1 MGRGD
6 FMTVPPS
13 GGPSAPTP
21 PEPSKPIQPDSKDAF
36 LLNSPFAKMFKA
48 TGTMPTV
55 KEIKAIIDGILK
67 QQILEI
73 KRQDAGWKKA
83 MKKLKEA
90 IEGND

>member
-1 MGRGD
+1 MSI
-6 FMTVPPS
+6 PPS
-13 GGPSAPTP
+13 GPGAPTP
-21 PEPSKPIQPDSKDAF
+21 PEPSKPIQPSDSKDAF

-48 TGTMPTV
+48 TGHTPTV

-67 QQILEI
+67 HEISEI

-90 IEGND
+90 IEGNA